1 MTPLADNETRPF
13 ALIALMAALLFAPVA
28 AQAQQA
34 DGDTAPVES
43 APKSSEDAAQDASGD
58 ASGDAAQEAPTVVYE
73 KKTVLDFSDVTLEG
87 ELSRPEGSYLINRK
101 RARFGSLVQLRGD
114 FIPELQQSIDNL

>member
-1 MTPLADNETRPF
+1 MTPLADTETRPF
-13 ALIALMAALLFAPVA
+13 APLALVAALFFAPVV
-28 AQAQQA
+28 AQAEQA
-34 DGDTAPVES
+34 NAETAPVE
-43 APKSSEDAAQDASGD
+43 AAQEASGD
-58 ASGDAAQEAPTVVYE
+58 AVQEAPAVVYE

-114 FIPELQQSIDNL
+114 FIPELQQSIDNF

>member
-13 ALIALMAALLFAPVA
+13 ALIAIMAALLFAPVA

-43 APKSSEDAAQDASGD
+43 APKSSEDAAQD

>member
-43 APKSSEDAAQDASGD
+43 APKSSEDVAQNASGD